1 MFQSLTIAIIDDS
14 VLYADYLK
22 RLVETKMP
30 WESHVHTF
38 YNLKDFEKSIKSE
51 VFYNFVLLDIHI
63 SNQNG
68 LVFLDNNKSLFKKG
82 EKIIMLSSLGN
93 SLTIKQ
99 ALQIGAKG
107 FLSKNCSVEEFIEAF
122 ETIGKGQ
129 IYIST
134 SFQKELAQESAG
146 KQLIPKLTPR
156 EGEVLSYLCASYTAK
171 EVAGKLHLSTNTVQ
185 MYVKSLFVKFKL
197 NRTTDLV
204 LYATKNKLNL
214 PVKKR

>member
-1 MFQSLTIAIIDDS
+1 
-14 VLYADYLK
+14 
-22 RLVETKMP
+22 
-30 WESHVHTF
+30 
-38 YNLKDFEKSIKSE
+38 
-51 VFYNFVLLDIHI
+51 
-63 SNQNG
+63 
-68 LVFLDNNKSLFKKG
+68 
-82 EKIIMLSSLGN
+82 MLSSLGN

-107 FLSKNCSVEEFIEAF
+107 FLSKNCSVEEFIKAF

-134 SFQKELAQESAG
+134 SFQKELAQESAC

-156 EGEVLSYLCASYTAK
+156 ESEVLSYLCASYTAK

-185 MYVKSLFVKFKL
+185 IYVKSLFVKFKL